1 MVEILPL
8 PLKWYCFF
16 NNHIDF
22 VSIKSIPEWCF
33 SSMWPL
39 ALSGCY
45 GSPLTCPGNSPLTS
59 ALATLLSLAL
69 ETLIFNSVFTGTSS
83 SVCSFFSVSVHAVSG
98 RSNLCAYLQIP
109 SLYFD
114 NSPNLQKP
122 MQTSLL
128 SCRPIQL
135 QTGYHSWCLKL
146 NSTKLNIEDIPRIWA
161 YIFCIPH
168 ETEWQFHAP
177 SLKGYLGEFPLP
189 GTFSTFSS
197 SRKFIFILHVKAYIS
212 FSGIFLWP
220 PKQLLLCISLDPW
233 TSPIAEFLDISPL
246 YSKFHGGRDY
256 SVSLTYELSVHSWTN
271 DT

>member
-135 QTGYHSWCLKL
+135 QTDITLLMFKVKFHK
-146 NSTKLNIEDIPRIWA
+146 TKHWRHTQNM
-161 YIFCIPH
+161 
-168 ETEWQFHAP
+168 
-177 SLKGYLGEFPLP
+177 SLYF
-189 GTFSTFSS
+189 
-197 SRKFIFILHVKAYIS
+197 
-212 FSGIFLWP
+212 
-220 PKQLLLCISLDPW
+220 
-233 TSPIAEFLDISPL
+233 L
-246 YSKFHGGRDY
+246 YS
-256 SVSLTYELSVHSWTN
+256 SWDWMAIPCT
-271 DT
+271 